1 MGIELKTILIGV
13 GSVLFIGLIIFAA
26 VDSRN
31 QALHNQAQVT
41 ATVLNLE
48 RRCETTTDSHTDSEG
63 RTTYSTDVECV
74 DYVHTDQESFKN
86 IPEMWVSKGS
96 GDVIRIQ
103 GTLERGKKYTFTV
116 SGRSNPK
123 WGVFRNIHRFET
135 PQESW

>member
-1 MGIELKTILIGV
+1 MQIEPKNILIGI
-13 GSVLFIGLIIFAA
+13 GATLFISLIIWATM
-26 VDSRN
+26 DSRD
-31 QALHNQAQVT
+31 QALHNQAQVI

-63 RTTYSTDVECV
+63 RTTYSTDVECI
-74 DYVHTDQESFKN
+74 DYVHTDQETFKN
-86 IPEMWVSKGS
+86 VPEMWVSKGS

-116 SGRSNPK
+116 SGRSNPNL
-123 WGVFRNIHRFET
+123 GVFRNIHKFEP